1 MALDFKRF
9 VKDILAQ
16 IDYFLYRSGFKKCS
30 IRVHTIEETIE
41 ELTRGNKS
49 MIRFGDGEIT
59 MIRGRSLK
67 LQQVE
72 PEIID
77 GLKRLLQYEY
87 EDMIVTIPDIFDDL
101 SIYRRASRQFWK
113 DHLLFSRKIYEK
125 YCNPGREYYNTS
137 ISRFYITLDDHG
149 RCREWMEGI
158 RQIWKDKDIVVVEG
172 ERTHN
177 GVGNDLFDL
186 AGSVER
192 IIGPSSDAYGRLDEI
207 MQCCREYPRDRLFLI
222 SLGVAAK
229 FLAERL
235 FLEGYRALDI
245 GNLDMEYEWYLS
257 GAKQKEEIAKHSIIG
272 ETANRAAGYDE
283 YLDQIKYRVT
293 GIGNM
298 RPKDRSGNFT

>member
-1 MALDFKRF
+1 MGFDCKRF
-9 VKDILAQ
+9 AKDILAQ
-16 IDYFLYRSGFKKCS
+16 IDYFFYRAGIKKCS

-41 ELTRGNKS
+41 ELTLTDKS

-77 GLKRLLQYEY
+77 GLKRMLRYEH
-87 EDMIVTIPDIFDDL
+87 EELIVTIPDIFGDL
-101 SIYRRASRQFWK
+101 SVYRRQSRQFWK

-125 YCNPGREYYNTS
+125 YCNPNREYYNTS
-137 ISRFYITLDDHG
+137 VSRFYITMAG
-149 RCREWMEGI
+149 KSRCRSQIDGI
-158 RQIWKDKDIVVVEG
+158 RQIWKDKDVVVVEG

-177 GVGNDLFDL
+177 GVGNDLLDT
-186 AGSVER
+186 AASVER
-192 IIGPSSDAYGRLDEI
+192 IIGPSSDAYGKLDEI
-207 MQCCREYPRDRLFLI
+207 MDCCREYPKDRLFLI

-245 GNLDMEYEWYLS
+245 GNLDMEYEWYLR
-257 GAKQKEEIAKHSIIG
+257 GAAQKEEISKHSIIG
-272 ETANRAAGYDE
+272 EEANRSAGYDV
-283 YLDQIKYRVT
+283 YLDQIKKKVV
-293 GIGNM
+293 
-298 RPKDRSGNFT
+298 